1 LPKTI
6 ETYKIIP
13 VTLKRKSHFRKTH
26 SVKPLNQAMMGYPF
40 YPFPA
45 GVLLQLASDALR
57 NKSRSFRR
65 DARLLA
71 DRLRPPMIVT
81 GVQYIP
87 QNGPCLLTV
96 NHYSRPGFNSWW
108 LALAISA
115 LLPAEVHWIITAA
128 WNFTGR
134 WYRPLLRPSTQ
145 WAFKRLAIAYGFST
159 MPPMPPSASESQA
172 RAESIRHVMNYIRR
186 TPRAVVGLAP
196 EGREYAGGIL
206 GDPPPGTGRFMLQ
219 MARQGL
225 TFVPAAIYEQDSSLH
240 VSFGPPYSLVME
252 SAGLSENTD
261 SALSRLVMEHIACM
275 LPQDLRGAFGSTII
289 L

>member
-1 LPKTI
+1 
-6 ETYKIIP
+6 
-13 VTLKRKSHFRKTH
+13 LKLHNPSA
-26 SVKPLNQAMMGYPF
+26 PGYPH

-45 GVLLQLASDALR
+45 GVLLQLAADALR
-57 NKSRSFRR
+57 HKSRSFLR

-71 DRLRPPMIVT
+71 CRLHPPMMVT
-81 GVQYIP
+81 GEQYIP
-87 QNGPCLLTV
+87 HNGPCLLTV

-115 LLPAEVHWIITAA
+115 LLPVDVHWIITSA
-128 WNFTGR
+128 WTFPGH
-134 WYRPLLRPSTQ
+134 WYRPLLRPSTE
-145 WAFKRLAIAYGFST
+145 WAFKRLARAYNFST
-159 MPPMPPSASESQA
+159 MPPMPPDANESQA
-172 RAESIRHVMNYIRR
+172 RAASIRHVMNYIRR

-240 VSFGPPYSLVME
+240 VSFGDNYNLVAE
-252 SAGLSENTD
+252 SADLSENTD
-261 SALSRLVMEHIACM
+261 SALSRLVMEHIASL
-275 LPQDLRGAFGSTII
+275 LPRDLRGPLGVQ
-289 L
+289 